1 MVVQTQRG
9 HDARRKVLD
18 KNVGVSKQSVEQR
31 FAGCSL
37 QVERYALLVRIQIC
51 EQQAAFLVRLVVGE
65 GRQAAGRVALRSLDL
80 DDLSAEIGKEFG
92 AVGAGDMLREV
103 EYADAL

>member
-1 MVVQTQRG
+1 M
-9 HDARRKVLD
+9 
-18 KNVGVSKQSVEQR
+18 EQR

-37 QVERYALLVRIQIC
+37 QVERYAFLVSIQVC
-51 EQQAAFLVRLVVGE
+51 EQHAAFLVRLIAGE
-65 GRQAAGRVALRSLDL
+65 WRKAAGRVTLRSLDL
-80 DDLSAEIGKEFG
+80 NDVSAEIGKEFG